1 MLDGVING
9 GTEFVKAIGLF
20 DTLAQYPQ
28 VVRRD
33 ARMNGNPKRDGS
45 TGKGPCKAPADVLQ
59 EPLPPVINPSPPQ
72 VDAEALKVRPG
83 IPVDFDDVGAHG
95 DLLLRT

>member
-9 GTEFVKAIGLF
+9 GTELDKAIGLF
-20 DTLAQYPQ
+20 DTLAQDPQ

-33 ARMNGNPKRDGS
+33 ARMHGNPKQDGS

-59 EPLPPVINPSPPQ
+59 EPLSPVVNPSAPQ
-72 VDAEALKVRPG
+72 VDAQAFKVRPCV
-83 IPVDFDDVGAHG
+83 PMNFDDVGAHG
-95 DLLLRT
+95 DLLLGT

>member
-1 MLDGVING
+1 MLDGVIDG
-9 GTEFVKAIGLF
+9 GTELVKAIGLF

-33 ARMNGNPKRDGS
+33 ARMHGNPKQDGS

-59 EPLPPVINPSPPQ
+59 EPLPPVVNASAPQ
-72 VDAEALKVRPG
+72 VDAEALEVRPG

-95 DLLLRT
+95 DLLLGT